1 LNILLW
7 ILQGLLALWNI
18 VGGLYTFLNYETLKG
33 PWATSLPKPAWVVIC
48 VLQIL
53 FALGLV
59 LPGLVGVYPK
69 LTSMAAIYLAANA
82 LLGCVLFAQYAG
94 FPGLLW
100 GVVPA
105 LLAAFVAYGRMA
117 QH

>member
-1 LNILLW
+1 MNILLW
-7 ILQGLLALWNI
+7 ILQVLLALWNI
-18 VGGLYTFLNYETLKG
+18 AGGLYTVFYYETLKG
-33 PWATSLPKPAWVVIC
+33 PWAINLPKPAWVVIC

-59 LPGLVGVYPK
+59 LPGLVGVFPK
-69 LTSMAAIYLAANA
+69 LTSIAAIYLAANA